1 MQLWD
6 KGGDAISLT
15 GQEAVQQPHGAQGW
29 GIGSSIHSLI
39 YWNIL
44 AFREAWPNEGE
55 LSELVE
61 TQKSIQEVRQI
72 LRELEMRQEI
82 YAPVFKAPDQAI
94 FTADMKAKILQC
106 ALTAGMGC

>member
-15 GQEAVQQPHGAQGW
+15 GQEAVQQPHDAQEW

-55 LSELVE
+55 LSEHVNPKNLY
-61 TQKSIQEVRQI
+61 KRYDKF
-72 LRELEMRQEI
+72 LGNW
-82 YAPVFKAPDQAI
+82 K
-94 FTADMKAKILQC
+94 
-106 ALTAGMGC
+106 